1 MIKVSEFKERRE
13 KLYNKLNDESVLIL
27 YSGVAKKRSADEDFP
42 FVVNR
47 NFYYLTNIKQEN
59 SVLVVTK
66 LGGIIKEYLF
76 INEYSELKEKWT
88 GRRITPQEART
99 LSDIPN
105 ILFTPTFDAQLQ
117 MILNNSNSIDNI
129 NYIYMDLEKENKI
142 GPETSTNDVANTLS
156 LNYSNKK
163 IIDVYEEI
171 IKLRMVKSA
180 GEIEEF
186 KEAISKTNI
195 GLQKIMKNLKGGI
208 YEYQLSSLFYYT
220 IQDYDY
226 SELSFPTICASG
238 VNATC
243 LHYMTP
249 LSKIDEKDLIL
260 FDLGSQNNFYCADI
274 SRTYPISGKFN
285 PLQKTIYT
293 IVLECNKLIIKSI
306 KPGITIAE
314 LQQIAINF
322 MAKECVKAGLMKEES
337 EISKYYFHNISHH
350 IGLDTHD
357 PSLREL
363 PLVPGN
369 IISDEPGLY
378 FKELGIGVRIE
389 DDILVTED
397 GSYNLSGQII
407 KEVADIEKAIALSR

>member
-163 IIDVYEEI
+163 II
-171 IKLRMVKSA
+171 
-180 GEIEEF
+180 
-186 KEAISKTNI
+186 
-195 GLQKIMKNLKGGI
+195 
-208 YEYQLSSLFYYT
+208 
-220 IQDYDY
+220 
-226 SELSFPTICASG
+226 
-238 VNATC
+238 
-243 LHYMTP
+243 
-249 LSKIDEKDLIL
+249 
-260 FDLGSQNNFYCADI
+260 
-274 SRTYPISGKFN
+274 
-285 PLQKTIYT
+285 
-293 IVLECNKLIIKSI
+293 
-306 KPGITIAE
+306 
-314 LQQIAINF
+314 
-322 MAKECVKAGLMKEES
+322 
-337 EISKYYFHNISHH
+337 
-350 IGLDTHD
+350 
-357 PSLREL
+357 
-363 PLVPGN
+363 
-369 IISDEPGLY
+369 
-378 FKELGIGVRIE
+378 
-389 DDILVTED
+389 
-397 GSYNLSGQII
+397 
-407 KEVADIEKAIALSR
+407 

>member
-163 IIDVYEEI
+163 IINVYEEI

>member
-163 IIDVYEEI
+163 IINVYEEI

-249 LSKIDEKDLIL
+249 LSKIDVKDLIL